1 MYLLLLLACEST
13 APASNPFAPISPVK
27 SAAQPTDPSAAPSD
41 NSEWKFSTELPT
53 VSSEELQRG
62 SAGALQTDMFGGPI
76 SPGAVPRTLDG
87 SGPAPALPA
96 QPAPPAPLSNL
107 PSDPWPVRLV
117 ATLPAAQ
124 PPRAILGLPSG
135 EERVV
140 APGSILPEQGLVVLA
155 VTRDRVQLAKITP
168 AGDHATI
175 DAIEL
180 TAQYPGQQ

>member
-13 APASNPFAPISPVK
+13 APASDPFAPVSPAK
-27 SAAQPTDPSAAPSD
+27 PAAQPADPSAPPPD
-41 NSEWKFSTELPT
+41 NSEWKFSTALPT

-62 SAGALQTDMFGGPI
+62 SAGALQTDLFGGPV
-76 SPGAVPRTLDG
+76 SPGAVPRAPE
-87 SGPAPALPA
+87 SAGPAAAPPAK
-96 QPAPPAPLSNL
+96 PAPPALDTL

-140 APGSILPEQGLVVLA
+140 APGSILPEQGIVVLA
-155 VTRDRVQLAKITP
+155 VSRDRVQIAKITP

-180 TAQYPGQQ
+180 TAQYPGGQN